1 MRLPETLVEAIA
13 GEVGRADQG
22 AVKRASA
29 ELSAA
34 YKNGDFSLP
43 PLSSEAHR
51 LAYSLV
57 RLPGTYAA
65 NMHVLKELRDQIE
78 SFAPRSVLDLGAGP
92 GTSLW
97 SIAELFPSVESMT
110 AVERDGALVEMG
122 KRLVAASEDHRLRN
136 IRWEQ
141 CDLLKFTPSSEFDLV
156 IASYSLGELPK
167 GRMPGVA
174 KAAWGACRE
183 MLVIIEPG
191 TRRGFESI
199 DKLRSELIAM
209 GAPIAAP
216 CPHEQQ
222 CPMAAANDWCH
233 FAQRIERTRE
243 HRHLKDA
250 SLSYEDEKFSYMA
263 ATRLATGRPRARIV
277 RHPMKLSGHVKLQL
291 CSGPVLE
298 QRTVTRSQKEIYKLA
313 RHADWGDRWDF

>member
-1 MRLPETLVEAIA
+1 MRMPEKLLEAIA
-13 GEVGRADQG
+13 GEIGRGDRG
-22 AVKRASA
+22 AIKRAA
-29 ELSAA
+29 AQLSAA
-34 YKNGDFSLP
+34 YKKGDFSTP
-43 PLSSEAHR
+43 PLPSEAHR
-51 LAYSLV
+51 LAYAIA

-65 NMHVLKELRDQIE
+65 NFHVLKQLRDQVE

-97 SIAELFPSVESMT
+97 GIAELFPTVESMT
-110 AVERDGALVEMG
+110 AVERDGALIAMG
-122 KRLVAASEDHRLRN
+122 KRLCAGSEDSRLRE

-141 CDLLKFTPSSEFDLV
+141 SDLLNFKAMNRFDLV

-167 GRMPGVA
+167 ARMVGVG
-174 KAAWGACRE
+174 KAAWDGCRG
-183 MLVIIEPG
+183 MLVVIEPG

-199 DKLRSELIAM
+199 DKMRSELIAI
-209 GAPIAAP
+209 GASIAAP

-243 HRHLKDA
+243 HRLLKDA
-250 SLSYEDEKFSYMA
+250 SLSYEDEKFSYVA
-263 ATRLATGRPRARIV
+263 ATRLPTTRPQARIV

-298 QRTVTRSQKEIYKLA
+298 QRTVTRSQKEPYKLA